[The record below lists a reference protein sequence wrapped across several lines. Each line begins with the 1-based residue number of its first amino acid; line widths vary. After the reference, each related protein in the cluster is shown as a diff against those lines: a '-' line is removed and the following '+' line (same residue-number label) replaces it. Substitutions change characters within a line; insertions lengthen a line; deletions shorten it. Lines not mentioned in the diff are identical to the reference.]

1 MFHPTRIHKR
11 SASFRSTPLLA
22 LFVLLALVA
31 GLSAHAQNPGAKS
44 QAPDLKS
51 AKAGEAKAMSLS
63 PAPAGFPDTLSPE
76 LRSAA
81 ASLMSTGREARV
93 ASPQGGSGSL
103 YYYVIRAE
111 FDSAASR
118 QRLRVPGATLLTAY
132 DRFAELFIPPAADG
146 KGADQ
151 QVQNALFSSPGLV
164 WVDMPLPVEVP
175 PAPGLRVGAATR
187 AVPEQ
192 IVHGG
197 INGLTGKGV
206 IVAVLDSG
214 IDFRNPDFINFDASG
229 RPTSRLLY
237 FWDTFSTAF
246 DASKLGGKPPYSFP
260 NGQSIGTL
268 YTRQQLTAELA
279 SGSKRIPATDE
290 NGHGTAATGIA
301 AGNGNNSKGAYVGVA
316 PEADIIGVRIGGSS
330 GSIENGYLLNAIVA
344 WIDSVARSEGKAVVF
359 SCSFGGHM
367 GGHDGLSVEERE
379 LNARF
384 ASNVPGRAIVVAAG
398 NEQRA
403 GLHSQEAFQGDTQPA
418 RFAWKSEKPALVSFF
433 LHSKSGGGIPDPK
446 QVMIAPLVVTADG
459 QQQQIPM
466 PKLVVNYQ
474 NPISHDLVLQFI
486 SPGGWAGY
494 VVWSSTGAPTVI
506 DGYILGGGSF
516 HPSIQRVAE
525 IVGTPGT
532 TSAAITVG
540 SYDWNDQFSY
550 QGKAVTVKDYVCGGD
565 GPIQVGNLSCYSSI
579 GYSRAGTIKPDI
591 TSPGQWFISSYAKLP
606 DGSGVNLDHHIV
618 DTSGNYTLFNGT
630 SAATPYTA
638 GIVALMFQKRPTL
651 TSGEVKSLLQR
662 NATQDSVTGAVPN
675 LAWGYG
681 KLDLAAVRATLNA
694 IR

>member
-1 MFHPTRIHKR
+1 MFHPSWHHKR

-22 LFVLLALVA
+22 LLALLVLVA
-31 GLSAHAQNPGAKS
+31 GLRAHPQDPGAKP
-44 QAPDLKS
+44 QTLDLKS
-51 AKAGEAKAMSLS
+51 AKAGEAKALSLT
-63 PAPAGFPDTLSPE
+63 PLPAGFSDTLSPE

-81 ASLMSTGREARV
+81 SSLMSTGRQARV
-93 ASPQGGSGSL
+93 AAPQGGSGSL
-103 YYYVIRAE
+103 YYFVIRGE

-132 DRFAELFIPPAADG
+132 DRFAELFIPLGADG
-146 KGADQ
+146 NGPDQ
-151 QVQNALFSSPGLV
+151 QILNAFLSSPGLV
-164 WVDMPLPVEVP
+164 WLDLPFPVEVP
-175 PAPGLRVGAATR
+175 PAPGFRAGAPTR

-192 IVHGG
+192 IVRGG

-214 IDFRNPDFINFDASG
+214 IDFRNPDFITYDASG

-268 YTRQQLTAELA
+268 YNRQQLTAELS

-301 AGNGNNSKGAYVGVA
+301 AGNGNNSKGTYAGVA
-316 PEADIIGVRIGGSS
+316 PEADIIGVRIGGST
-330 GSIENGYLLNAIVA
+330 GSIENGFLLNAIVA
-344 WIDSVARSEGKAVVF
+344 WIDSVARSEGKPVVF
-359 SCSFGGHM
+359 SCSFGGHL
-367 GGHDGLSVEERE
+367 GGHNGLSIEERE

-384 ASNVPGRAIVVAAG
+384 AANVQGRAIVIAAG
-398 NEQRA
+398 NEQHA
-403 GLHSQEAFQGDTQPA
+403 GLHSQQAFQGNTQPA
-418 RFAWKSEKPALVSFF
+418 RFAWNSEKPALVEFY
-433 LHSKSGGGIPDPK
+433 LHSQGGAGIPDPK
-446 QVMIAPLVVTADG
+446 QIMLAPVVLTANG
-459 QQQQIPM
+459 QQQQLPAPQVM
-466 PKLVVNYQ
+466 RAYQ
-474 NPISHDLVLQFI
+474 NPISHDLIIDFS
-486 SPGGWAGY
+486 SPANWAGL
-494 VVWSSTGAPTVI
+494 VMWSATGASTIV

-606 DGSGVNLDHHIV
+606 DGSGVNPEHHIV

-651 TSGEVKSLLQR
+651 TAGEIKTLLQR
-662 NATQDSVTGAVPN
+662 NATQDSFTGAVPN
-675 LAWGYG
+675 LSWGYG
-681 KLDLAAVRATLNA
+681 KLDLAAVRAIFNA

>member
-1 MFHPTRIHKR
+1 MFHPSWHHKR

-22 LFVLLALVA
+22 LLALLALVA
-31 GLSAHAQNPGAKS
+31 GLSAHPQNPGAKS
-44 QAPDLKS
+44 QALDLKS
-51 AKAGEAKAMSLS
+51 AKAGEAKALSLS
-63 PAPAGFPDTLSPE
+63 PAPAGFSGSLSPE

-81 ASLMSTGREARV
+81 ASLMSTGSEARV

-103 YYYVIRAE
+103 YYYIIRAE

-132 DRFAELFIPPAADG
+132 DRFAEFFIPPGADG
-146 KGADQ
+146 KGPDQ
-151 QVQNALFSSPGLV
+151 QVVNALFSSPGLV
-164 WVDMPLPVEVP
+164 WVDMPFPVEVP
-175 PAPGLRVGAATR
+175 PAPGYRAGAPTR

-192 IVHGG
+192 IVRGG

-214 IDFRNPDFINFDASG
+214 IDFRNADFVNFDASG

-246 DASKLGGKPPYSFP
+246 DTSKLGGKPPYSFP

-268 YTRQQLTAELA
+268 YSRQQLTAELS

-301 AGNGNNSKGAYVGVA
+301 TGNGNNSKGVYAGVA
-316 PEADIIGVRIGGSS
+316 PDADIIGVRIGGSS
-330 GSIENGYLLNAIVA
+330 GAIENGFLLNAIVD
-344 WIDSVARSEGKAVVF
+344 WIDRVAKSEGKPVVF

-367 GGHDGLSVEERE
+367 GGHNGLSIEERE

-384 ASNVPGRAIVVAAG
+384 AANVQGRAIVIAAG
-398 NEQRA
+398 NEQLA

-418 RFAWKSEKPALVSFF
+418 RLAWNSEKPALVEFY
-433 LHSKSGGGIPDPK
+433 LHSQSGSIPDPK
-446 QVMIAPLVVTADG
+446 QVMLAPLVLNVDG
-459 QQQQIPM
+459 QQQQLPA
-466 PKLVVNYQ
+466 PQLFRSYQ
-474 NPISHDLVLQFI
+474 NPLSRDLVLDFTAAA
-486 SPGGWAGY
+486 GWTGL
-494 VVWSSTGAPTVI
+494 VVWSATGAPTVI
-506 DGYILGGGSF
+506 DGYVLGGGSF
-516 HPSIQRVAE
+516 HRSIQRAAE

-550 QGKAVTVKDYVCGGD
+550 QGKVVALKDSCGND
-565 GPIQVGNLSCYSSI
+565 PMPIGNLSCYSSI
-579 GYSRAGTIKPDI
+579 GYSRGGTIKPDI
-591 TSPGQWFISSYAKLP
+591 TSPGQWYSSSYAKFP
-606 DGSGVNLDHHIV
+606 DGSPVGPDHHYV

-638 GIVALMFQKRPTL
+638 GIVALMFQKKPTL
-651 TSGEVKSLLQR
+651 TAGEIKSLLQR
-662 NATQDSVTGAVPN
+662 NATQDSFTGAVPN
-675 LAWGYG
+675 LKWGYG
-681 KLDLAAVRATLNA
+681 KLDLAAVRAILNA